1 MLPFTFPTSVFST
14 SHFYSLIIVCLL
26 YFVDYVPTGADEVK
40 FQVTRQSNILINNIA
55 YCYPPR
61 FHFFYQSFDLD
72 YIEDM
77 LPALLVLMRNY
88 VPYITLPISIA
99 IGVIGY
105 NIEGLISDKFTPT
118 KKFSIEE
125 ERLERQLKE
134 MENSDLTTQSLK
146 SKSFVPKTVF
156 DRNNP

>member
-1 MLPFTFPTSVFST
+1 
-14 SHFYSLIIVCLL
+14 
-26 YFVDYVPTGADEVK
+26 
-40 FQVTRQSNILINNIA
+40 
-55 YCYPPR
+55 
-61 FHFFYQSFDLD
+61 
-72 YIEDM
+72 M

-88 VPYITLPISIA
+88 VPFITLPISIA